1 MNKAYLILSLA
12 ACITASIGAA
22 TVEVSTKDE
31 LLFAVNNASA
41 DDEIVIKSSGSPY
54 EFSSTDFDTYA
65 HLYAKVKITLRG
77 ESGKPADVVLVGN
90 NNRILY
96 LSQTSNIIRDL
107 TFRNGNATV
116 YAQGKNGGVI
126 VSAKAQDA
134 TSVISNCVFESSQ
147 AAIGGACA
155 CWTVNNSFFGKYIR
169 CSFIDNSA
177 NGNGGGALHN
187 AYSVENCIFRNNRA
201 TSASSNG
208 GAVSGAA
215 EIVGSIF
222 EGNALTDDGNNS
234 NYGGGAVYLPTN
246 SRYGLAT
253 ISNCTFTANST
264 LKQHGG
270 AIRAANAGLA
280 VVDCVFNGN
289 STTAGY
295 GGAAYGIPSI
305 VDCVLSNNCTT
316 SGFGGALASVP
327 SVMGCTIVSNATSSS
342 NGFGG
347 GVYDC
352 TLTGCYL
359 SSNYAYRCGA
369 AADSRLYACTNAS
382 NKAGDFYEFGPATGG
397 WGCYA
402 EDCVFDG
409 VGASNKRVF
418 GSTGFNRC
426 RFANVRAGSRLFT
439 TYVAMT
445 NSLVAN
451 CQSNFTLLYNL
462 SKPSDWINC
471 TIVSN
476 VYTLVAGAENSDVLI
491 VENCFLY
498 DNKMGSDYVDID
510 SSASSVVSAIRYS
523 ILSTSDS
530 SYIPDYANSN
540 CLNIYGNS
548 AFNPGFVGADG
559 DPENPYSVTLK
570 SPAVKKLG
578 VVRDWMMTATD
589 IRGEGFPR
597 LRDGL
602 VNIGCYQCWDKKT
615 GLTILVR

>member
-1 MNKAYLILSLA
+1 MNKISLSFLLA
-12 ACITASIGAA
+12 ACVSA
-22 TVEVSTKDE
+22 TVGATPIEVSSVAQ
-31 LLFAVNNASA
+31 LMSAVSNAEA
-41 DDEIVIKSSGSPY
+41 GDEIVIKSSGSPY

-65 HLYAKVKITLRG
+65 HLYARVKITLRG
-77 ESGKPADVVLVGN
+77 ETGNPDDVVLVGN
-90 NNRILY
+90 DKRILY
-96 LSQTSNIIRDL
+96 LSQISNIIRDL
-107 TFRNGNATV
+107 TFRNGNATG
-116 YAQGKNGGVI
+116 YAQGKNGGAI
-126 VSAKAQDA
+126 VSAKAQDF

-155 CWTVNNSFFGKYIR
+155 CWKVNDSYFGKYIR

-177 NGNGGGALHN
+177 NGTGGGALHN

-234 NYGGGAVYLPTN
+234 ACGGGAVYLPTN
-246 SRYGLAT
+246 DRYDLTT

-270 AIRAANAGLA
+270 AIRAAENAGLA

-426 RFANVRAGSRLFT
+426 RFANVSAGSRLFT

-462 SKPSDWINC
+462 SEPSDWINC

-476 VYTLVAGAENSDVLI
+476 VYTLVAGSGNSNVLI

-498 DNKMGSDYVDID
+498 DNKIGSDYVDID
-510 SSASSVVSAIRYS
+510 NTAYSVVSS
-523 ILSTSDS
+523 FNSCILSAASDG
-530 SYIPDYANSN
+530 YISGSNNLNYYGSAN
-540 CLNIYGNS
+540 
-548 AFNPGFVGADG
+548 FKPGFVGIELDQ
-559 DPENPYSVTLK
+559 ENPYAITTR
-570 SPAVKKLG
+570 SPAYKKDG
-578 VVRDWMMTATD
+578 VVEGWMATATD

-602 VNIGCYQCWDKKT
+602 VNIGCYQCWDKEP
-615 GLTILVR
+615 GLTIVFR